1 MKILNKIVLF
11 FAIAMLLACQSNIS
25 TINRSIDQELIEG
38 INDLNHTIDL
48 SEILESPDD
57 FMVIDI
63 RDRLMYDQDHI
74 QGAIHIPLPELIHNE
89 HVKSVEPNEITKVI
103 VGSDYA
109 EAHSAWMVL
118 KTMGIND
125 IYVLTEGDVEEMI
138 ADIAVYDYKSMINK
152 LLEEGMKANE
162 SLPVTVPPKP
172 KPRPKKK
179 KVVEEEGC

>member
-1 MKILNKIVLF
+1 MKYLNKIVFSL
-11 FAIAMLLACQSNIS
+11 AVVMLLGCQSNNR
-25 TINRSIDQELIEG
+25 TIDGSIDQELIEG

-48 SEILESPDD
+48 SEILEAPDD

-63 RDRLMYDQDHI
+63 RDRLMYDQNHI

-89 HVKSVEPNEITKVI
+89 QIKSIDPDELTKVI

-118 KTMGIND
+118 KTLGIND

-162 SLPVTVPPKP
+162 SQPVKVPP